1 MDIARPVRA
10 EVDSV
15 SFSFYTE
22 DDIRKLAVKE
32 ITNPDP
38 FDNLDHPN
46 KDGVYDPCLGPL
58 DKGDR
63 WVVEDGLFCLRIFQ
77 VGSPQAID

>member
-1 MDIARPVRA
+1 MDIAKPVSA

-22 DDIRKLAVKE
+22 EDIKKLAVKE
-32 ITNPDP
+32 ITNPAP

-46 KDGVYDPCLGPL
+46 KDGVYDLCLGPL

-63 WVVEDGLFCLRIFQ
+63 
-77 VGSPQAID
+77 